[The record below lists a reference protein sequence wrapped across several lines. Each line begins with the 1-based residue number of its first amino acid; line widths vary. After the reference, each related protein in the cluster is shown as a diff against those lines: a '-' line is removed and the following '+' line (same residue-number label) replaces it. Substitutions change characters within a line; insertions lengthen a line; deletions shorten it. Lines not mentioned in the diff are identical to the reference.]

1 MPLRIVSADERRA
14 KASKRGS
21 ILVTGPFGV
30 GKSSLLY
37 TLDPGTTLGLDFE
50 GGFKSVQTWGGD
62 SIEIRTFLEACDVA
76 CLIGGPNPALSQN
89 DLLSQAHYD
98 AVVKQYAGF
107 DLSKYNTI
115 FFDSVSDLSH
125 AAWHFAKQTSRAWT
139 ERGAFDSRGAYGAL
153 AENLLALL
161 RHLQHAEKNVI
172 FTAKLNQVQGSWEI
186 EIEGAKTGREFPG
199 IVDQV
204 VSMSFFDYIEGT
216 GWVHNPINGAH
227 RAFCC
232 RKNNPWG
239 LPAKERTLGN
249 VEMIEEPHLGKLIA
263 KINAP
268 AAAQAELALKTAIR

>member
-1 MPLRIVSADERRA
+1 MAIRIVTADERRA

-21 ILVTGPFGV
+21 ILVTGAYGV
-30 GKSSLLY
+30 GKTSLLY
-37 TLDPGTTLGLDFE
+37 TLDPTTTLALDFE

-76 CLIGGPNPALSQN
+76 CLIGGPNLALSPN

-98 AVVKQYAGF
+98 AVLKQYAGF

-125 AAWHFAKQTSRAWT
+125 AAWHFAKQTARAWT

-161 RHLQHAEKNVI
+161 RHLQHTEKNVI
-172 FTAKLNQVQGSWEI
+172 FTAKLNQVQGAWEI

-204 VSMSFFDYIEGT
+204 VSYSFFDFAET
-216 GWVHNPINGAH
+216 GGWSHNPVSGSV

-232 RKNNPWG
+232 QKGNPWT

-249 VEMIEEPHLGKLIA
+249 VGLIEEPHLGKLIA

-268 AAAQAELALKTAIR
+268 AAAQAELALRTAIR